1 MKTKLI
7 VLTLVVAITVVFLSV
22 AQFSYAH
29 QENTPLMEHKMMQ
42 QKSGEFREMMG
53 RRLEVNDVSP
63 VAKMIEFIAYLNLSE
78 EQMTEVKK
86 ISLDFQKDTLEL
98 RNKTQ
103 IKELEIKA
111 LLLESETELTK
122 IRGKLK
128 EVADLQVELKVK
140 TIEKY
145 LEIKDLLTPEQQ
157 AKLPLG
163 VPSQIFALEKF
174 GTGRMMNSFCW

>member
-7 VLTLVVAITVVFLSV
+7 ILTLVVAITVVFLGF
-22 AQFSYAH
+22 AQSSYA
-29 QENTPLMEHKMMQ
+29 QQDTPLVKQKMQ
-42 QKSGEFREMMG
+42 RQKSCVFREIMERKRGDYPAIRME
-53 RRLEVNDVSP
+53 RLI
-63 VAKMIEFIAYLNLSE
+63 KFLNLSE
-78 EQMTEVKK
+78 EQITEINKT
-86 ISLDFQKDTLEL
+86 LLGFQKNSLEL
-98 RNKTQ
+98 RNRMQ

-111 LLLESETELTK
+111 LLLEPETELAK
-122 IRGKLK
+122 IREKLK
-128 EVADLQVELKVK
+128 EAADLQVELKVK

-174 GTGRMMNSFCW
+174 GTGRMMNDFCW

>member
-22 AQFSYAH
+22 AQFTYAH

-42 QKSGEFREMMG
+42 QKSGEFREMME
-53 RRLEVNDVSP
+53 RRLKGSSRIR
-63 VAKMIEFIAYLNLSE
+63 IEGLIKFLNLSE
-78 EQMTEVKK
+78 EQITEINK
-86 ISLDFQKDTLEL
+86 ILLGFQKDTLEL
-98 RNKTQ
+98 RNRTQ

-111 LLLESETELTK
+111 LLLEPETELVK
-122 IRGKLK
+122 IRVKLQ
-128 EVADLQVELKVK
+128 EIADLQVELKVK

-145 LEIKDLLTPEQQ
+145 LEIKDLLTLEQQ

-163 VPSQIFALEKF
+163 IPSQIFALEKF

>member
-7 VLTLVVAITVVFLSV
+7 ALTLVVVITVVFLSF
-22 AQFSYAH
+22 AQFTYAH

-53 RRLEVNDVSP
+53 RRLEVSDVSP
-63 VAKMIEFIAYLNLSE
+63 AAKMIEFIEYLNLSE

-98 RNKTQ
+98 RNRTQ

-111 LLLESETELTK
+111 
-122 IRGKLK
+122 
-128 EVADLQVELKVK
+128 
-140 TIEKY
+140 
-145 LEIKDLLTPEQQ
+145 
-157 AKLPLG
+157 
-163 VPSQIFALEKF
+163 
-174 GTGRMMNSFCW
+174 

>member
-7 VLTLVVAITVVFLSV
+7 ILTLVVAITVVFLGF
-22 AQFSYAH
+22 AQSSYA
-29 QENTPLMEHKMMQ
+29 QQNTPILKQKIQQ
-42 QKSGEFREMMG
+42 QKSSIFREMME
-53 RRLEVNDVSP
+53 RRLKDSP
-63 VAKMIEFIAYLNLSE
+63 TIRMEELIKFLNLSE
-78 EQMTEVKK
+78 EQITEINKTL
-86 ISLDFQKDTLEL
+86 LDFQKNALEL
-98 RNKTQ
+98 KNRIQ

-111 LLLESETELTK
+111 LLLEPETELAK
-122 IRGKLK
+122 IREKLK
-128 EVADLQVELKVK
+128 EAADLQVELKVK

-174 GTGRMMNSFCW
+174 STGRMMNSFCW